1 MLGAGSLRAANFL
14 FAVAPN
20 DGATIGE
27 FARDM
32 PLLAILGNNSAV
44 RFDPRKFVWLGSSS
58 NFANDAYVLMVRT
71 DAPVKSIAQA
81 RAAGGPPLVLGST
94 AEGTTGS
101 DVPMLLRD
109 TLGLNL
115 KLVAGYPDDG
125 AIFLAVDRGEVYGHT
140 IALSTMQ
147 ALRPDWVK
155 TDGTMRA
162 LLQFAR
168 STRHP
173 DFPDVPT
180 AREFAESEDARA
192 LIELGE
198 IPYLMARPFVAPPG
212 VPPDRA
218 AALQAAFLAVHRDPQ
233 FLAEAAQ
240 LRVEVSPVSGD
251 EVLRAIDRIA
261 AAPGA
266 LLSRLR
272 RMLAKS

>member
-1 MLGAGSLRAANFL
+1 MGHNQKRRRTEVSVSGKWQPDAVGRQDFKLEIDIGSYRWRDRRRQCARPHGDRVRAYL
-14 FAVAPN
+14 LM
-20 DGATIGE
+20 
-27 FARDM
+27 ARAD
-32 PLLAILGNNSAV
+32 V
-44 RFDPRKFVWLGSSS
+44 
-58 NFANDAYVLMVRT
+58 
-71 DAPVKSIAQA
+71 PVKSMAEM
-81 RAAGGPPLVLGST
+81 RRPDGPLLVLGST

-101 DVPMLLRD
+101 DVPMLLRE

-115 KLVAGYPDDG
+115 KLVAGYPDNG
-125 AIFLAVDRGEVYGHT
+125 AIFLAVDRGEVNGHT
-140 IALSTMQ
+140 IALSTMR

-155 TDGTMRA
+155 ADGPMRA
-162 LLQFAR
+162 LVQFAR

-180 AREFAESEDARA
+180 ARELAESEDARA

-233 FLAEAAQ
+233 YLAEAVQ
-240 LRVEVSPVSGD
+240 LKLEVSPVGGA

-266 LLSRLR
+266 LLNRLR